1 MSETSQKIEALIFAS
16 SKPIS
21 EKEIQKRLDLHE
33 DISEVMSNLEDSYQH
48 RGINLKK
55 ISKGWIF
62 LTNTEVSDIF
72 HEKREVQ
79 KRLSKQAIETLA
91 IVVYHQTIT
100 KAEIESIRG
109 VNIGQ
114 GIFDQLME
122 LGWIAPGGRKE
133 VPGRPILWGTTDDF
147 LLHFGLG
154 TLDNLPGIEDMKS
167 SGLLNDNFA
176 SMNIQELT
184 DDLDKDEA
192 FVEDESDES
201 ENLDDFTQSQ
211 LTQNNDT

>member
-33 DISEVMSNLEDSYQH
+33 DISEVMSNLEDAYQH

-91 IVVYHQTIT
+91 IVVYHQPIT

-122 LGWIAPGGRKE
+122 LG
-133 VPGRPILWGTTDDF
+133 
-147 LLHFGLG
+147 
-154 TLDNLPGIEDMKS
+154 
-167 SGLLNDNFA
+167 
-176 SMNIQELT
+176 
-184 DDLDKDEA
+184 
-192 FVEDESDES
+192 
-201 ENLDDFTQSQ
+201 
-211 LTQNNDT
+211 